1 MMNSYA
7 VKHARRTA
15 QHIHR
20 RRFDTGMAGYLDAH
34 LFLELHI
41 LASGEEVIQQ
51 DCDAHLEKDPIYK
64 HL

>member
-1 MMNSYA
+1 
-7 VKHARRTA
+7 
-15 QHIHR
+15 
-20 RRFDTGMAGYLDAH
+20 MAGYLDAH